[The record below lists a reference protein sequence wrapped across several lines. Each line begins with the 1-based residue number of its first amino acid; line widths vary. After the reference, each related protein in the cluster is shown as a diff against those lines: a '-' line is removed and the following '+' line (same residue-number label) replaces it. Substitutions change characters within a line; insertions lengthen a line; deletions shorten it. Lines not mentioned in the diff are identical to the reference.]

1 MDDRMLAI
9 ALVMTARRD
18 LNAACKRFL
27 ELGRPH
33 DAGIVRLAL
42 NSVEK
47 ALDTLK
53 EEFADEAK

>member
-1 MDDRMLAI
+1 MLAI

-53 EEFADEAK
+53 EEFANEAE